1 MTTHS
6 IPADLEAAKALSS
19 APAALDLFMW
29 ISYRCFTAKGP
40 ERVPI
45 FSDHGLVSQ
54 LGSTDYAR
62 PRKFR
67 ERLERW
73 LHLVRALWP
82 ECPARIAASGDYLLI
97 EPAVA
102 LARKGA

>member
-1 MTTHS
+1 VTTHS
-6 IPADLEAAKALSS
+6 IPTDLEAAKALSS

-29 ISYRCFTAKGP
+29 LSYRCFTAKGP

-45 FSDHGLVSQ
+45 FGDFGLASQ
-54 LGSTDYAR
+54 LGSVDYAR

-73 LHLVRALWP
+73 LSLVQALWP
-82 ECPARIAASGDYLLI
+82 ACAAQISSDGDYLLI
-97 EPAVA
+97 QPAVA
-102 LARKGA
+102 LAAKGA